1 MSEHQNKD
9 EGRRVKADSDTLVSP
24 AVKRNGAEDLREIGE
39 RAKVACKSYEDDVKA
54 IQSYADN
61 FTDKSLE
68 RFERAKELLR
78 LTIFDRNGRMD
89 LLKKYCLDDVK
100 VTKQVYEYALKN
112 QKVLYRDFFN
122 IREIPLAIS
131 EPSPRVGVLKQEV
144 LF

>member
-78 LTIFDRNGRMD
+78 LTIFDRTDIPDFAKDKIEAMSP
-89 LLKKYCLDDVK
+89 DV
-100 VTKQVYEYALKN
+100 QRALKDWYKIKEEFEDVMNEIHLSLARKRYN
-112 QKVLYRDFFN
+112 QLIN
-122 IREIPLAIS
+122 ITAQTP
-131 EPSPRVGVLKQEV
+131 QE
-144 LF
+144 